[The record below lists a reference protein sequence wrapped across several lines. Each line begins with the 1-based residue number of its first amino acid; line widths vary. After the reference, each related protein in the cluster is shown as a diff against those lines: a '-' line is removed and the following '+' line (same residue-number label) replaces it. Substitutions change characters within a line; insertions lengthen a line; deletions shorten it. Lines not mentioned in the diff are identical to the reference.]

1 LSTDAST
8 EDHVVVGAKTPRN
21 PGEFLERAMLTQRRP
36 SAPKRIPH
44 FHDDYELGEMLKEGG
59 EGKAYIC
66 YKKQKFQGGVHLTF
80 REKKFVVK
88 IMKLEDW
95 KKKGRGN
102 ITWEKLLQI
111 KRGQSEIMMSN
122 VHPLIVKHYASYED
136 EEAHELYVST
146 TSLHLPSSLT
156 PCACTS

>member
-1 LSTDAST
+1 
-8 EDHVVVGAKTPRN
+8 
-21 PGEFLERAMLTQRRP
+21 MLTQRRP

-44 FHDDYELGEMLKEGG
+44 FHDDYELGEM
-59 EGKAYIC
+59 
-66 YKKQKFQGGVHLTF
+66 QKFQGGVHLTF